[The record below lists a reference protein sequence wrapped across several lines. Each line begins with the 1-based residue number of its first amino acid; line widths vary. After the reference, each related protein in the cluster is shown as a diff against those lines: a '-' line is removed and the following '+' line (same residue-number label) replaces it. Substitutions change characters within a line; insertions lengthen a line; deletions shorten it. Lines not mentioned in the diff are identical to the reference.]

1 MDRKKKCAT
10 SVKSFSGDDSGNTSD
25 TKCQDRRKT
34 GVVDSKSAAER
45 TARISDA
52 QKVSEAAGTSY
63 ISESRAS
70 AAKIQGPRRDFP
82 KICTTTGS
90 RGNPGKRTPA
100 TDAAKPKDL
109 QVAPARAASL
119 SPLCRG
125 YTINPIVP
133 SSRGDV
139 ISVAQAM
146 HREKFG
152 ERVKELFDPEREAA
166 LKAIQTGVYIGWRCP
181 EFTWDCFRV
190 GDGSKC
196 FCGHL
201 LKEHKNY
208 TGSSV
213 HVPCAVQSCRCKA
226 FAFIASRPEDVGEF
240 WLRKRPGFDPD
251 TWRAMCKCKHS
262 HEEHDASFSHICK
275 KKAFCNENMDEGTG
289 SSVFHM
295 YYYSSTDSTCYPFI
309 YKGEGGNNNRFD
321 SDKECMKNCS
331 SNTQDIYPEG
341 KQMCVLEPDPGMC
354 LARMLKWY
362 FDTKTKTCH
371 TFIYGGC
378 KGNGNNFETKKQ
390 CQDLCARTIVG
401 IIGGCMFII
410 ALIAAISYFVIC
422 GESGAGKTESTK
434 LLLRQIMELCKANS
448 QLERQI
454 LQVNPLLEAFGNAQ
468 TVMNDNSSRFGKY
481 IQLRFQNAS
490 VKGAKINE
498 YLLEK
503 SRVVH
508 QDEGERNFHIFYY
521 MLGGISAAEK
531 EIYGLL
537 NPVLYRYINNQYG
550 TDEMITQWSTKY
562 LEVCNAM
569 DMVGFH
575 EQEKVD
581 MMTILAGILSLG
593 NISFEPQEN
602 GILKVTDQSTG
613 WLKAAAGQFGVQED
627 ELLNC
632 LICTMSVTR
641 GESINRYHSQQ
652 QAEDARDS
660 IAKVAYGRVFGWIV
674 SKINELLAPKE
685 TFDDLYE
692 IGILD
697 IFGFENFAVNR
708 YEQLCIN
715 LANEQLQYFF
725 NHDLFLAKPVG
736 IFSLLDEQS
745 AFPQAT
751 DKNFV
756 EKLNSSFK
764 GNAHFEVVRSHM
776 PVFNIVHYAGK
787 VQYNASGF
795 LEKNRDTIPANIRG
809 LFINS
814 VTPLLSVLFAVLME
828 KMFAANPHFIRCI
841 KPNSSKKPDL
851 LDSKLIM
858 DQEELAK
865 LIERLE
871 HAATVIQKNY
881 LKYICRRKYRKLIA
895 ELKQRKLQLEKEEE
909 ERRRKEREEEEERKR
924 HLDMEQENQRPPVP
938 MPRKRK
944 PAPQPRPRSVIPDI
958 VHRHLPPVP
967 RPRSKIE
974 VASLVKVTD
983 TINDELPQAD
993 SIHEDE
999 EVLQRQVKRMNTIHW
1014 FRQTQARKVVTN
1026 GAFPCWFHG
1035 MISRRQ
1041 AEDLMTDKPPGC
1053 FLIRVGQSRNGY
1065 TLTYRGKD
1073 RCRHYLIEMQS
1084 NGKYVILGEDR
1095 AHASLIDLIEYHK
1108 TVGIQPFMEVLV
1120 DPCGQKC
1127 KQQPDYEELQNII
1140 KTSSIDEENVDAL
1153 EDNEQLHHELIE
1165 HPSLLSSSHMKDPH
1179 VPPVMKRIFERNA
1192 RAEAKNIPKKWTQ
1205 DESNIYNKNSSRPFP
1220 RLYPSIRLA
1229 MREIQQIQQVRDLQL
1244 AKSAA
1249 SSTVQEGTI
1258 ELSELKVLLAELTQD
1273 IKKSEKAN
1281 EKATGKRLKQEMKQA
1296 NERLRQEVQLEL
1308 RQVLGKIEE
1317 RIQENSV
1324 KLGTLT
1330 DQLENFKETFTNRI
1344 EMAEHLAA
1352 SAEER
1357 AVNVLSECK
1366 KLGDRLAALEDGSR
1380 RFNVRI
1386 EGLPENRE
1394 SSNPV
1399 KFAAELFSKII
1410 GGDFKAES
1418 EKAAAYRVRGSNTVR
1433 PRPRSFIVRFERLS
1447 FKLEVMALLR
1457 NKEDIIYENNH
1468 ICIFPDFSPAT
1479 ATKRAAF
1486 YNIKQRLRQASVKY
1500 SLLYLAK
1507 LKVEWQGQFYVFASK
1522 EEAENKLRKLI
1533 PGLF

>member
-1 MDRKKKCAT
+1 MAEETREDLATLSELDEKRLLEALSTRFTQNHIYTYIGDILIAVNPFKYLPLYEKTVSDLYKCHEKSLLPPHIFSVADRAYQSMLGKLAT
-10 SVKSFSGDDSGNTSD
+10 
-25 TKCQDRRKT
+25 
-34 GVVDSKSAAER
+34 
-45 TARISDA
+45 
-52 QKVSEAAGTSY
+52 
-63 ISESRAS
+63 
-70 AAKIQGPRRDFP
+70 GPRNQC
-82 KICTTTGS
+82 I
-90 RGNPGKRTPA
+90 
-100 TDAAKPKDL
+100 
-109 QVAPARAASL
+109 
-119 SPLCRG
+119 
-125 YTINPIVP
+125 
-133 SSRGDV
+133 V
-139 ISVAQAM
+139 IS
-146 HREKFG
+146 
-152 ERVKELFDPEREAA
+152 
-166 LKAIQTGVYIGWRCP
+166 
-181 EFTWDCFRV
+181 
-190 GDGSKC
+190 
-196 FCGHL
+196 
-201 LKEHKNY
+201 
-208 TGSSV
+208 
-213 HVPCAVQSCRCKA
+213 
-226 FAFIASRPEDVGEF
+226 
-240 WLRKRPGFDPD
+240 
-251 TWRAMCKCKHS
+251 
-262 HEEHDASFSHICK
+262 
-275 KKAFCNENMDEGTG
+275 
-289 SSVFHM
+289 
-295 YYYSSTDSTCYPFI
+295 
-309 YKGEGGNNNRFD
+309 
-321 SDKECMKNCS
+321 
-331 SNTQDIYPEG
+331 
-341 KQMCVLEPDPGMC
+341 
-354 LARMLKWY
+354 
-362 FDTKTKTCH
+362 
-371 TFIYGGC
+371 
-378 KGNGNNFETKKQ
+378 
-390 CQDLCARTIVG
+390 
-401 IIGGCMFII
+401 
-410 ALIAAISYFVIC
+410 

-593 NISFEPQEN
+593 NIGFEPQEN
-602 GILKVTDQSTG
+602 AILKVTDQSTG

-674 SKINELLAPKE
+674 SKINELLTPKE
-685 TFDDLYE
+685 TFDDLHE

-725 NHDLFLAKPVG
+725 NHHIFLMGQREYKEEGIDWETITFKDNKPILDLFLAKPVG

-776 PVFNIVHYAGK
+776 PMFSIVHYAGR

-814 VTPLLSVLFAVLME
+814 VTPLLSVLFAATISRTGTLMPQSRAKLLKSIDDNFNSTRKLSVGAQFKHSLTVLME

-858 DQEELAK
+858 EQLRYNGLLETIRIRRDGYSWRPLFEDFAQRYRILLIKPDVPSNKETCLCILNNANLKDWKCGHSRLFFKYWHQEELAK

-895 ELKQRKLQLEKEEE
+895 ELKQKKLQLEKEEE
-909 ERRRKEREEEEERKR
+909 ERRLKEREEEEERKR

-938 MPRKRK
+938 MPRKLK
-944 PAPQPRPRSVIPDI
+944 SAPQPRPRSVIPDI

-974 VASLVKVTD
+974 VASLVKVAD
-983 TINDELPQAD
+983 TINDDLPQAD

-999 EVLQRQVKRMNTIHW
+999 EVIQRQVKRMNTLHW

-1140 KTSSIDEENVDAL
+1140 KTSSIHEENVDAL
-1153 EDNEQLHHELIE
+1153 EGNEQLHHEHIE
-1165 HPSLLSSSHMKDPH
+1165 HPSPLGSSNMKDPH

-1229 MREIQQIQQVRDLQL
+1229 MREIQQIQQHFSDRTNDSE
-1244 AKSAA
+1244 AK
-1249 SSTVQEGTI
+1249 
-1258 ELSELKVLLAELTQD
+1258 
-1273 IKKSEKAN
+1273 
-1281 EKATGKRLKQEMKQA
+1281 
-1296 NERLRQEVQLEL
+1296 
-1308 RQVLGKIEE
+1308 
-1317 RIQENSV
+1317 NS
-1324 KLGTLT
+1324 
-1330 DQLENFKETFTNRI
+1330 
-1344 EMAEHLAA
+1344 
-1352 SAEER
+1352 
-1357 AVNVLSECK
+1357 
-1366 KLGDRLAALEDGSR
+1366 
-1380 RFNVRI
+1380 
-1386 EGLPENRE
+1386 
-1394 SSNPV
+1394 
-1399 KFAAELFSKII
+1399 
-1410 GGDFKAES
+1410 
-1418 EKAAAYRVRGSNTVR
+1418 
-1433 PRPRSFIVRFERLS
+1433 
-1447 FKLEVMALLR
+1447 
-1457 NKEDIIYENNH
+1457 
-1468 ICIFPDFSPAT
+1468 
-1479 ATKRAAF
+1479 
-1486 YNIKQRLRQASVKY
+1486 
-1500 SLLYLAK
+1500 
-1507 LKVEWQGQFYVFASK
+1507 
-1522 EEAENKLRKLI
+1522 
-1533 PGLF
+1533 